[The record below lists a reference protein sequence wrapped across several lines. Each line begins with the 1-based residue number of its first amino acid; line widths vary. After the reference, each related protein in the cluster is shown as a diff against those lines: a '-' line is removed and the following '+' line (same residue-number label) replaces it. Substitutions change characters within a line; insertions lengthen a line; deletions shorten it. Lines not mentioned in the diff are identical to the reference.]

1 MFDINSSRLKVN
13 KGGSIMNLSK
23 TSKGLI
29 SLLCICVLIL
39 TATPV
44 WAENVQI
51 GSGAVAGDG
60 TGNDGNV
67 AVGNEAK
74 AGNGEGN
81 IGNVAIGSNAQAGI
95 GNNQINNTA
104 IGTNSIASGTNATAI
119 GANAVASAE
128 NSVALGAGSETGN
141 RANTVSVGK
150 VGAERQIINVA
161 DGTAPTDAVNVRQL
175 DRVSS
180 RIDKVGALAAALSGL
195 APLSYKADQPTQ
207 GSIATGM
214 FSGENAVAAGV
225 YHYTKEDVMLN
236 AGFAICGSEK
246 MGRMGL
252 TVRFPKSK
260 DKEVTAIA
268 PISPVGPMAPAIP
281 ATPSTT
287 NDPVIPKSPTET
299 PKAVIEISH
308 TVEAVATTV
317 ITDVDNSVNH
327 DNEV

>member
-1 MFDINSSRLKVN
+1 
-13 KGGSIMNLSK
+13 MNLSK

-44 WAENVQI
+44 WAENVEI
-51 GSGAVAGDG
+51 GSGAVAGKDSSGNDG
-60 TGNDGNV
+60 SGSDGNV

-74 AGNGEGN
+74 AGIGESGN
-81 IGNVAIGSNAQAGI
+81 IGNVAIGSGAQAGI

-104 IGTNSIASGTNATAI
+104 IGTNSTAIGTNTTAI
-119 GANAVASAE
+119 GANAIASAE
-128 NSVALGAGSETGN
+128 NSVAVGAGSETGS

-150 VGAERQIINVA
+150 TGAERQIINVA

-260 DKEVTAIA
+260 DKEITTVA
-268 PISPVGPMAPAIP
+268 PIAPVGPMAPAIP
-281 ATPSTT
+281 ATPSTS
-287 NDPVIPKSPTET
+287 NDPAIPKSPTET
-299 PKAVIEISH
+299 PKAVIETSNA
-308 TVEAVATTV
+308 VEAMTTTATA
-317 ITDVDNSVNH
+317 DFDHSVNH

>member
-1 MFDINSSRLKVN
+1 
-13 KGGSIMNLSK
+13 MNLSK

-39 TATPV
+39 STTPV
-44 WAENVQI
+44 WAENVEI
-51 GSGAVAGDG
+51 GSGAVAGKNSS
-60 TGNDGNV
+60 GNDSIGSDGNV

-74 AGNGEGN
+74 AGIGEAGN

-95 GNNQINNTA
+95 GNNQMNNTA
-104 IGTNSIASGTNATAI
+104 VGTNSIASGTNTTAI
-119 GANAVASAE
+119 GANAIASAE
-128 NSVALGAGSETGN
+128 NSVALGAGSETGS

-150 VGAERQIINVA
+150 AGSERQIINVA

-260 DKEVTAIA
+260 DKEIANIA

-281 ATPSTT
+281 ATPSTSK
-287 NDPVIPKSPTET
+287 DPVIPESPTET
-299 PKAVIEISH
+299 PKAVIETSNA
-308 TVEAVATTV
+308 VEAMTVTATT
-317 ITDVDNSVNH
+317 DFDHSVNH